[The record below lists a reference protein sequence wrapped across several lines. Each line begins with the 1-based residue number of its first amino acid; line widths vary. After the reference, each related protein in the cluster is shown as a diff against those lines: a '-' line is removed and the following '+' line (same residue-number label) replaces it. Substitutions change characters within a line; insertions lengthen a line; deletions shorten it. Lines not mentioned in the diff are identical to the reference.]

1 MSVTKSKPFDVIF
14 YIYYKELETLGPY
27 LYGIRMWHERG
38 YDVSV
43 YSLAHE
49 KNYLNLPDRFR
60 KYFKHHTIKFP
71 LWLKI
76 CCFGLQGIG
85 FIARIVFRLRT
96 RGGAWA
102 KLFKMSYFSFS
113 CYRRCNKEQRQ
124 ILIGADPPGLWA
136 AALTARKTSNP
147 YIYFVKEM
155 FLSGD
160 ARNLFDRIIKCLEKK
175 ANKNAMFTVEFDE
188 TRAGFLREDNGLSAA
203 SILIIPNA
211 PLGKPN
217 PERSRYFREMFGI
230 GEDMKIALYTG
241 GIADYNLTYEHIT
254 SMETWPEN
262 VVLVMHCWGRE
273 EEMGK
278 LKNFA
283 SRFSRE
289 IYFSTKMLPF
299 NEVEKIY
306 SSSDIG
312 FALYGDQDLNHK
324 YAGMSS
330 GKLFSFMK
338 ACVPIITNNSPSC
351 KKAIEETGCGICIG
365 EMSEIGNAIQQILE
379 RESEF
384 RANCERNFPTF
395 SFESNYLQLMKAV
408 ECHAGIVV

>member
-1 MSVTKSKPFDVIF
+1 MNKNVSSTVTY
-14 YIYYKELETLGPY
+14 YIYYEDLNVLGPY

-49 KNYLNLPDRFR
+49 KNYLDLPDRFR
-60 KYFKHHTIKFP
+60 NCFTHHTITFP

-102 KLFKMSYFSFS
+102 KLLKMSYFSFS
-113 CYRRCNKEQRQ
+113 CYRKCNKKQRK

-136 AALTARKTSNP
+136 AALTARKTGNP

-160 ARNLFDRIIKCLEKK
+160 ARNLFDRIIKRLERK

-211 PLGKPN
+211 PVGKPN
-217 PERSRYFREMFGI
+217 PERGRYFREMFGI
-230 GEDMKIALYTG
+230 KDNKKIALYTG
-241 GIADYNLTYEHIT
+241 GIADYNLTYEYVK
-254 SMETWPEN
+254 SVESWPEN
-262 VVLVMHCWGRE
+262 VVLIMHTGGRKKDFE
-273 EEMGK
+273 RLSE
-278 LKNFA
+278 FA
-283 SRFSRE
+283 RE
-289 IYFSTKMLPF
+289 VNRDIYFSTKKLPF
-299 NEVEKIY
+299 DEIYKIY
-306 SSSDIG
+306 SSCDIG
-312 FALYGDQDLNHK
+312 FALYDDHTLNHK
-324 YAGMSS
+324 YAGLSS
-330 GKLFSFMK
+330 GKLFNFMK
-338 ACVPIITNNSPSC
+338 ACVPVITNNTPSC
-351 KKAIEETGCGICIG
+351 KWAIEETGCGVCINQV
-365 EMSEIGNAIQQILE
+365 SEIGSAITRILE
-379 RESEF
+379 QEEIF
-384 RANCERNFPTF
+384 RKNCYKTFPRF
-395 SFESNYLQLMKAV
+395 SYDKNHGRFMDEVEKAL
-408 ECHAGIVV
+408 CH